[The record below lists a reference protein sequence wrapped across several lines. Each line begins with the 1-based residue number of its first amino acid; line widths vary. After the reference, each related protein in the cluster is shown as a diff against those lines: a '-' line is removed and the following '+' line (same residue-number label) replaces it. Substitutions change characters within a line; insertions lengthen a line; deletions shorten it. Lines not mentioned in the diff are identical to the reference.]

1 MNLSLILAGS
11 RVIIPMGE
19 VAHVYMWEW
28 GLWLVPL
35 SRVFP
40 TDLTR
45 ISLLNL
51 LNDLITLPHS
61 VFQG

>member
-1 MNLSLILAGS
+1 M
-11 RVIIPMGE
+11 IIPMGE

>member
-1 MNLSLILAGS
+1 MILAGS
-11 RVIIPMGE
+11 RVIILGGE
-19 VAHVYMWEW
+19 VAHVCMREW

-35 SRVFP
+35 SRIFL

-45 ISLLNL
+45 ILLLNL
-51 LNDLITLPHS
+51 LNDPDTLPYS